1 MEEPDIN
8 GAADILN
15 KLAKAAARDR
25 KRMQPDKEIERK
37 PVPYETIPS
46 LQEGFAIRS
55 QLIPVS
61 ESKVTRT

>member
-15 KLAKAAARDR
+15 KLAKAAAKDR
-25 KRMQPDKEIERK
+25 KRMQPNKDLERK

-46 LQEGFAIRS
+46 IQEGFAIRS
-55 QLIPVS
+55 
-61 ESKVTRT
+61 